1 MRTPLKEINRKLRK
15 MRKQKGKGEL
25 TADMLVKLGQIIA
38 NKREPALSAAG
49 MSKVGK
55 VPETIVA

>member
-1 MRTPLKEINRKLRK
+1 
-15 MRKQKGKGEL
+15 L